1 MWKTVSRTHQNALIK
16 FVNRKE
22 KLQKIQKTVM
32 QLIVRQIHPTFNVG
46 IHLMLKRNVNLEK
59 INRSVQLRCATR
71 IQLGHTVQKNGA
83 MRKLT
88 RAKTDVLNQLPKKI
102 VSGTK
107 FALLIFAKEKMI
119 KLLLIA
125 ELHIAKLTHRMYNA
139 GTQLMLKSS
148 VNMEM

>member
-1 MWKTVSRTHQNALIK
+1 LKLTAKLIY
-16 FVNRKE
+16 
-22 KLQKIQKTVM
+22 
-32 QLIVRQIHPTFNVG
+32 QISSAGTQ
-46 IHLMLKRNVNLEK
+46 LMLKSSVNTETK
-59 INRSVQLRCATR
+59 RSAQLLCATR
-71 IQLGHTVQKNGA
+71 IQLGHTVQKNGV

-88 RAKTDVLNQLPKKI
+88 REKTDVKNQLPKKI